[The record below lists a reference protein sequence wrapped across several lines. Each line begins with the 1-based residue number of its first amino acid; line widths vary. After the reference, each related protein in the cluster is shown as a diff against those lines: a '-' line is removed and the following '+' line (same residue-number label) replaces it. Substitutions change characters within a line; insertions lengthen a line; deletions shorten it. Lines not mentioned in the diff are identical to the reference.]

1 MITNI
6 PFSKKNI
13 LDKDLK
19 VVNKILKSG
28 WLTHGKYTEKFEKE
42 FSKFTKSKFAITVSS
57 CTAGL
62 HLICL
67 AIGLKKGDEVLVPNL
82 THTATAHAA
91 SYTGA
96 TVKFVDINL
105 YDGNLSAEDLIKK
118 INSKTKAIIVV
129 HLTGISAELDK
140 ILNICKKK
148 KIFLIEDCAHAL
160 GSKFKSKH
168 VGNFGVAGSFSFYP
182 TKQITTGEGGM
193 VITNNM
199 KIFKKIKMLKAFGID
214 KEIKDRK
221 IPGLYDVKGLG
232 YNYRIT
238 DFQSAIGLEQLKRY
252 NKELSIRKKNAM
264 LYNKYLR
271 NIKNLKFNEYI
282 SSCSYFIFPI
292 FLKKKYKEQIIKIFK
307 KNKIGFSIHYAK
319 VIDEMT
325 YYRNGFTKNKNS
337 KIYANE
343 NISLPVHSDLKKN
356 NIMYISKLIKK
367 VLDEK

>member
-1 MITNI
+1 MIKTI

-19 VVNKILKSG
+19 IVNKILKSG
-28 WLTHGKYTEKFEKE
+28 WLTHGKYTDLFEKKFSE
-42 FSKFTKSKFAITVSS
+42 YTNSKFSVTVSS

-67 AIGLKKGDEVLVPNL
+67 AIGLKKGDEVIVPNL

-96 TVKFVDINL
+96 KVRFVDIDL
-105 YDGNLSAEDLIKK
+105 YDGNLSVDDLLKK
-118 INSKTKAIIVV
+118 INPNTKAIITV
-129 HLTGISAELDK
+129 HLSGISAKIDK
-140 ILNICKKK
+140 IQAICKKK

-160 GSKFKSKH
+160 GTKFKSKH
-168 VGNFGVAGSFSFYP
+168 VGNFGVASSFSFYP

-193 VITNNM
+193 VITNN
-199 KIFKKIKMLKAFGID
+199 KLIYKKIKMLKAFGID

-221 IPGLYDVKGLG
+221 IPGLYDVKALG
-232 YNYRIT
+232 YNYRMT
-238 DFQSAIGLEQLKRY
+238 DFQSALGLEQLKRY
-252 NKELSIRKKNAM
+252 KKELLIRKKNAS
-264 LYNKYLR
+264 LYCKYLK
-271 NIKNLKFNEYI
+271 NIKNLKFNKYI

-292 FLKKKYKEQIIKIFK
+292 FLKKKYKEYLIKIFK
-307 KNKIGFSIHYAK
+307 NNKIGFSIHYAK

-325 YYRNGFTKNKNS
+325 YYKKNSTKNKNS

-343 NISLPVHSDLKKN
+343 NISLPVHSDLKKKD
-356 NIMYISKLIKK
+356 IKFISKLIRKA
-367 VLDEK
+367 VDEN